1 MAAIGGLGARCGEKI
16 ASGGRGEDEELR
28 VRRES
33 AGWGMGD
40 CRLISHLVRDRNAKG
55 PSRTKDGRTGRVDEG
70 TKLLF

>member
-40 CRLISHLVRDRNAKG
+40 GGLPVNFPLGKG
-55 PSRTKDGRTGRVDEG
+55 PKRKRTESDEG
-70 TKLLF
+70 RQDGEGRRRN